1 MLRHVL
7 VRQRTGSA
15 ARSAHRRVGNTNL
28 LRSGFPCGTSIPE
41 SPARCRYSGQDPT
54 SPAVARQSPS
64 IKTSTAHAPRP
75 LRGGIGDSP
84 VATRPLD
91 LLDSGERQRDAV
103 VAFPK
108 KLHEGLSRIGHHC
121 PHPNGW
127 WTGNAGIGPEIR
139 ETCLAARPSAQGAM
153 ASDDFPPGIDLIAR
167 EVASPALPKI
177 VEVGPACR
185 DDGRILCHQAE
196 LMIAV
201 QRRLREIGRG
211 DYCPAREQVE
221 LSMQSPDSPN
231 LCAGIEQH
239 SQRRDIADALGKV
252 DEVETGDDLNAARVT
267 G

>member
-1 MLRHVL
+1 M
-7 VRQRTGSA
+7 
-15 ARSAHRRVGNTNL
+15 
-28 LRSGFPCGTSIPE
+28 
-41 SPARCRYSGQDPT
+41 
-54 SPAVARQSPS
+54 
-64 IKTSTAHAPRP
+64 
-75 LRGGIGDSP
+75 
-84 VATRPLD
+84 ATRPLD

-121 PHPNGW
+121 PHPNRW
-127 WTGNAGIGPEIR
+127 WTGNAGIGPKIP

-153 ASDDFPPGIDLIAR
+153 ASDDFLSGIDLIAR

-177 VEVGPACR
+177 VEVVGPACR
-185 DDGRILCHQAE
+185 DDGRILGHQAE

-211 DYCPAREQVE
+211 DYCPARGQVE
-221 LSMQSPDSPN
+221 LGMQSPDTPN

-252 DEVETGDDLNAARVT
+252 DEVETGDDLNAARVK